1 MMWTYI
7 DKLYSL
13 RCFIADHVQD
23 CIEMWRMTGDQTYL
37 IVAEDWIAWLDRVEA
52 NDARH
57 LQ

>member
-52 NDARH
+52 NDRA
-57 LQ
+57 